1 MAKAGELMDADTE
14 FEYARGGKVWDKLN
28 KQAIENHGEF
38 GFATLDYDDMGKY
51 INMKKANKLADKEF
65 AEFGFD
71 TLSESEM
78 EELVNK
84 YPEILKK
91 YSRGYEEGEVGG
103 NYDGGYDVVVYNRD
117 GSQDV
122 LEGRLSYSE
131 AMKLLKSVKQYKNQY
146 EEIAIIATDQ
156 SQDFEGD
163 TIRYMKYF
171 QKGGELM
178 DADTEFEYKRGGNI
192 DKTDP
197 EYIEYSRLSEKLS
210 AGTITP
216 KEKERLFILAFGED
230 YMKSKNKGKKRKYDE
245 SGKRVRDRDRDE
257 YARGGKTNKFSYIA
271 IQTPDYMHAYF
282 FKDKEQAVKLANSG
296 ELEDELGDS
305 DFVFGE
311 TIYSDEHTI
320 VSGNK
325 QYNEGVLVYVTG
337 DVPFEEGFEI
347 EDISKKDA
355 IKKVY
360 ELKED
365 DERAVGAYYSKINTK
380 DSDSSDWY
388 VDIRGNE
395 FSNSKDD
402 FEFEIGSDYEDDIIS
417 YNDGRDVALMA
428 KGGELMDAD
437 TEFEYNRGGDVNDD
451 LEQLEEASDMVNTA
465 ANLVDDVVP
474 PNLKSNYQAYGR
486 YGFDQ
491 LLGRGNPYDKGLDD
505 IGQAIEESYNYE
517 EGEEYAKGGEIPSKI
532 KKEFDEKIKNKKF
545 AQAYLG
551 EIEDE
556 DDYEWSYKSGLNDY
570 FEEWKNDN
578 ETFKIHNELRRLKAK
593 GWRNV
598 TLNGFDE
605 SILYVIDKKY
615 NDYEIKKNEDGNYS
629 TTFAKGGDI
638 DRDYKMIN
646 VGRSS
651 VFTSGFKIYPEA
663 LKVGKIYEWTT
674 GAQPL
679 YVRYLGLTK
688 DLNIR
693 SSSSVGS
700 DKYKFQFVGPGENNR
715 YIGLSGTAVRQGNVV
730 QVKNI
735 EELIKEETLSEIKDY
750 EKFIRK
756 AKRAKDNNQIDRLT
770 KQLNE
775 YKSFYKSID
784 KLNQYAK
791 GGDVKDKKFTFNKV
805 EDKERFYEGGNISQV
820 SKVGDPD
827 YPTYEL

>member
-1 MAKAGELMDADTE
+1 MNKLENRLREIEEEIFRSKSLTDKLSKKITSHPLVHGFDELE
-14 FEYARGGKVWDKLN
+14 FMRMGTYHLYFKPLASWIKDLKIEVGSYATPGWDGKFKDGIFLEPELIGDSKEFHKYFPGDGSSGFPDDVRSGSNYLNIREYLGYFQPEKTKKMYDELFVLPVREKTLESIKNVDDYIDWYYGQIDRVIETLKKSLKLVKEVAIETWYIKYYARGGKVWDKLN

-91 YSRGYEEGEVGG
+91 YSRGYEEGEVDG

-117 GSQDV
+117 GSQGV
-122 LEGRLSYSE
+122 LEGGLSYSE
-131 AMKLLKSVKQYKNQY
+131 AMKLLKSVKQYRNQY
-146 EEIAIIATDQ
+146 QEIAIIVTN
-156 SQDFEGD
+156 SRNFEGNP
-163 TIRYMKYF
+163 IRYMKYF

-178 DADTEFEYKRGGNI
+178 DADTEFEY
-192 DKTDP
+192 
-197 EYIEYSRLSEKLS
+197 
-210 AGTITP
+210 
-216 KEKERLFILAFGED
+216 
-230 YMKSKNKGKKRKYDE
+230 
-245 SGKRVRDRDRDE
+245 
-257 YARGGKTNKFSYIA
+257 ARGGKTGLKIVAVDRDPRIPMEDIEKMYNLKIIKSSDADSPEY
-271 IQTPDYMHAYF
+271 DY
-282 FKDKEQAVKLANSG
+282 DVLVGKEQDIKG
-296 ELEDELGDS
+296 FFEDYNIGDHMY
-305 DFVFGE
+305 D
-311 TIYSDEHTI
+311 
-320 VSGNK
+320 
-325 QYNEGVLVYVTG
+325 
-337 DVPFEEGFEI
+337 EI
-347 EDISKKDA
+347 ED
-355 IKKVY
+355 Y
-360 ELKED
+360 
-365 DERAVGAYYSKINTK
+365 
-380 DSDSSDWY
+380 
-388 VDIRGNE
+388 
-395 FSNSKDD
+395 
-402 FEFEIGSDYEDDIIS
+402 
-417 YNDGRDVALMA
+417 A
-428 KGGELMDAD
+428 KGGKLMDAD

-451 LEQLEEASDMVNTA
+451 LDQLEEASDMVNTA
-465 ANLVDDVVP
+465 ANLVEDVVP
-474 PNLKSNYQAYGR
+474 PSLMSNYRAYGR

-491 LLGRGNPYDKGLDD
+491 LLGKGNPYDKGLDE

-517 EGEEYAKGGEIPSKI
+517 EGEEY
-532 KKEFDEKIKNKKF
+532 
-545 AQAYLG
+545 
-551 EIEDE
+551 
-556 DDYEWSYKSGLNDY
+556 
-570 FEEWKNDN
+570 
-578 ETFKIHNELRRLKAK
+578 
-593 GWRNV
+593 
-598 TLNGFDE
+598 
-605 SILYVIDKKY
+605 
-615 NDYEIKKNEDGNYS
+615 
-629 TTFAKGGDI
+629 AKGGDI

-700 DKYKFQFVGPGENNR
+700 DKYKFQFVGPGETNR

-770 KQLNE
+770 KKLNE

-791 GGDVKDKKFTFNKV
+791 GGKVGDKVEIELTNGTTIKGKIERLNPLKLRTDATSTQVIPNALIKKIKVDYAKGGDIKDKKFTFNKV